1 MEKRLFTLL
10 LLLFSTFALHA
21 QRQETLQSNVRNRG
35 GFGGL
40 YFVAS
45 QADGESGSGAGID
58 GAFIVNDWFFGG
70 YLQGDNFGRRRINN
84 RNYEAGLFTTG
95 AWAGYAF
102 PSHKLV
108 HFYTSLRLGFG
119 GALLSRQDNDPFNND
134 DDYSDAVMVMAPE
147 FGAEI
152 NAFKWFRIAGTVGY
166 RMVGNIALPGYSARD
181 FNSPTLALSLRF
193 GWFGYK

>member
-10 LLLFSTFALHA
+10 LLLLSALALPA

-45 QADGESGSGAGID
+45 QADGEPGGGAGIN

-70 YLQGDNFGRRRINN
+70 YLQADNFGQRRISG
-84 RNYEAGLFTTG
+84 RNYDAGLFTTG

-119 GALLSRQDNDPFNND
+119 GAFLGGSDPFDDNDD
-134 DDYSDAVMVMAPE
+134 LSDAVFVFEPE

-166 RMVGNIALPGYSARD
+166 RSVGNLDLPSYSARD